1 MGGYSAFYS
10 LNIRINKDMRDR
22 IDKLMPVYTQPAI
35 LEAGVN
41 ALEQKEE
48 LKNGKGE
55 ANG

>member
-10 LNIRINKDMRDR
+10 LNIRINKEMRDR
-22 IDKLMPVYTQPAI
+22 IDKLMLLYSQPEI

-48 LKNGKGE
+48 LKNGKKE
-55 ANG
+55 VK